1 MLHCCCCCCWF
12 FLLSFHQQRKL
23 NLLWV
28 HHETFKWIGSSKNLV
43 DRFADKECN
52 SQEKSMSVVV
62 KSIQSTI
69 SIYKTL
75 PLLLHSNMM
84 WLFCRQFFI
93 CLSTE
98 KKQLWNDELFT
109 LCLWHGCYKRQKHG
123 AEEYLHW
130 VSNSVLSMQLTICG
144 REVLVCY

>member
-1 MLHCCCCCCWF
+1 MLQCCCCCWF
-12 FLLSFHQQRKL
+12 FLLLFHQQRKL

-84 WLFCRQFFI
+84 WLFCRQNLYLLIHRKKAIMERRTVYALFMTW
-93 CLSTE
+93 LLQTTE
-98 KKQLWNDELFT
+98 TRSRRIFT
-109 LCLWHGCYKRQKHG
+109 LGK
-123 AEEYLHW
+123 
-130 VSNSVLSMQLTICG
+130 
-144 REVLVCY
+144 

>member
-1 MLHCCCCCCWF
+1 MLQCCCCCWF

-52 SQEKSMSVVV
+52 SQEKWMSVVV

-84 WLFCRQFFI
+84 WLFCRQNLYLLI
-93 CLSTE
+93 HRKKSNYGTTNCLRSVYDMVVTNDRNTE
-98 KKQLWNDELFT
+98 
-109 LCLWHGCYKRQKHG
+109 QKDIYIG
-123 AEEYLHW
+123 
-130 VSNSVLSMQLTICG
+130 
-144 REVLVCY
+144 